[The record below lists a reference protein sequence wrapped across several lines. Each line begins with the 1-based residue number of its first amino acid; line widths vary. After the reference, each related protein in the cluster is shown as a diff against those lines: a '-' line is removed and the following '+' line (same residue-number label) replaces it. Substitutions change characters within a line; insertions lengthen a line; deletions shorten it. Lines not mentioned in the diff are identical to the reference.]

1 MNNMYDEYGCCNSCG
16 YSYCEVLNK
25 CIRIWETECTSHRRL
40 TKMADFTME
49 ELMLFVIGVLGA
61 LGGFMVI
68 LQKSKCE
75 SICWGCCKRDVQ
87 AVIQDEKL
95 QMTGHTG
102 QTPRKPYLVKEG
114 RELNLEPEP
123 EPES

>member
-1 MNNMYDEYGCCNSCG
+1 
-16 YSYCEVLNK
+16 
-25 CIRIWETECTSHRRL
+25 
-40 TKMADFTME
+40 ME

-75 SICWGCCKRDVQ
+75 SICWGCCKRRVDL
-87 AVIQDEKL
+87 VIAEEKL

-102 QTPRKPYLVKEG
+102 NTPRPLPRDLK
-114 RELNLEPEP
+114 LETESEP
-123 EPES
+123 EPESNISPKTNKQL

>member
-1 MNNMYDEYGCCNSCG
+1 M
-16 YSYCEVLNK
+16 
-25 CIRIWETECTSHRRL
+25 

-87 AVIQDEKL
+87 AVIQEEKL

-102 QTPRKPYLVKEG
+102 LTPKPIKKEDVKL
-114 RELNLEPEP
+114 ELKEPEP
-123 EPES
+123 EN

>member
-1 MNNMYDEYGCCNSCG
+1 M
-16 YSYCEVLNK
+16 
-25 CIRIWETECTSHRRL
+25 

-61 LGGFMVI
+61 LGGFMII

-75 SICWGCCKRDVQ
+75 SICWGCCKRNVD
-87 AVIQDEKL
+87 AVIAEEKL

-102 QTPRKPYLVKEG
+102 DTPRLPYLIKENK
-114 RELNLEPEP
+114 EITLEPEP
-123 EPES
+123 ETK

>member
-1 MNNMYDEYGCCNSCG
+1 M
-16 YSYCEVLNK
+16 
-25 CIRIWETECTSHRRL
+25 

-75 SICWGCCKRDVQ
+75 SICWGCCKRNVD
-87 AVIQDEKL
+87 AVIAEEKL

-102 QTPRKPYLVKEG
+102 ETPRKPYLIKEG
-114 RELNLEPEP
+114 KELNLEKEP
-123 EPES
+123 ETEN

>member
-1 MNNMYDEYGCCNSCG
+1 
-16 YSYCEVLNK
+16 
-25 CIRIWETECTSHRRL
+25 
-40 TKMADFTME
+40 MADFTME

-75 SICWGCCKRDVQ
+75 SICWGCCKRDVR
-87 AVIQDEKL
+87 AVIEEEKL

-102 QTPRKPYLVKEG
+102 NTPRPLPRDLKLES
-114 RELNLEPEP
+114 EPEP
-123 EPES
+123 EPESNTSPKANKEL

>member
-1 MNNMYDEYGCCNSCG
+1 M
-16 YSYCEVLNK
+16 
-25 CIRIWETECTSHRRL
+25 

-75 SICWGCCKRDVQ
+75 SICWGCCKRDVK
-87 AVIQDEKL
+87 AVIQEEKL
-95 QMTGHTG
+95 KMTGHTG
-102 QTPRKPYLVKEG
+102 LTPKKIEKKEIKL
-114 RELNLEPEP
+114 ELEEPEQ
-123 EPES
+123 ENN

>member
-1 MNNMYDEYGCCNSCG
+1 M
-16 YSYCEVLNK
+16 
-25 CIRIWETECTSHRRL
+25 

-75 SICWGCCKRDVQ
+75 SICWGCCKRDVK
-87 AVIQDEKL
+87 AVIEEEKL
-95 QMTGHTG
+95 ALGKIP
-102 QTPRKPYLVKEG
+102 TPRPPPKVEKVEK
-114 RELNLEPEP
+114 EPEVEKP
-123 EPES
+123 

>member
-1 MNNMYDEYGCCNSCG
+1 M
-16 YSYCEVLNK
+16 
-25 CIRIWETECTSHRRL
+25 

-75 SICWGCCKRDVQ
+75 SICWGCCKRNVD
-87 AVIQDEKL
+87 AVIQEEKL

-102 QTPRKPYLVKEG
+102 DTPRKPYLIKEG
-114 RELNLEPEP
+114 KEINIEPET
-123 EPES
+123 EQN

>member
-1 MNNMYDEYGCCNSCG
+1 
-16 YSYCEVLNK
+16 
-25 CIRIWETECTSHRRL
+25 
-40 TKMADFTME
+40 MADFTME

-75 SICWGCCKRDVQ
+75 SICWGCCKRDVR
-87 AVIQDEKL
+87 AVIEEEKL

-102 QTPRKPYLVKEG
+102 TTPRKPMLIKEG
-114 RELNLEPEP
+114 KTLDLKEPEAEPEP
-123 EPES
+123 EK

>member
-1 MNNMYDEYGCCNSCG
+1 M
-16 YSYCEVLNK
+16 
-25 CIRIWETECTSHRRL
+25 

-75 SICWGCCKRDVQ
+75 SICWGCCKRDVK
-87 AVIQDEKL
+87 AVIEEEKL
-95 QMTGHTG
+95 ALGKIP
-102 QTPRKPYLVKEG
+102 TPRPQPKVEK
-114 RELNLEPEP
+114 EPEVENP
-123 EPES
+123 

>member
-1 MNNMYDEYGCCNSCG
+1 M
-16 YSYCEVLNK
+16 
-25 CIRIWETECTSHRRL
+25 

-49 ELMLFVIGVLGA
+49 ELMLFVVGVLGA

-75 SICWGCCKRDVQ
+75 SICWGCCKRDVS
-87 AVIQDEKL
+87 AVIAEEKL

-102 QTPRKPYLVKEG
+102 QTPRKPHLIKENKTL
-114 RELNLEPEP
+114 ELSPEP
-123 EPES
+123 EGEK

>member
-1 MNNMYDEYGCCNSCG
+1 M
-16 YSYCEVLNK
+16 
-25 CIRIWETECTSHRRL
+25 

-75 SICWGCCKRDVQ
+75 SICWGCCKRDVA
-87 AVIQDEKL
+87 AVIAEERL
-95 QMTGHTG
+95 QMTGKTG
-102 QTPRKPYLVKEG
+102 TTPRKPMLIKEG
-114 RELNLEPEP
+114 KELTLEPEA
-123 EPES
+123 EPESEK